1 MGNLRTN
8 MPNFGKTTLLT
19 EKYFQEFLDS
29 FDKPEEKEKLE
40 RWTLVPI
47 EEIEKKKIFSWYGT
61 YKR

>member
-8 MPNFGKTTLLT
+8 MPNFRKTTPLT

-47 EEIEKKKIFSWYGT
+47 EEIEKKNILLVWGL
-61 YKR
+61 

>member
-1 MGNLRTN
+1 

>member
-1 MGNLRTN
+1 
-8 MPNFGKTTLLT
+8 MPNFGKTTPLT

-47 EEIEKKKIFSWYGT
+47 EEIEKKNILLVWDL
-61 YKR
+61 